1 MQEERVE
8 REVEAGLTARE
19 FALWTS
25 AFVLGVIV
33 GGALGVLL
41 APKAGR
47 EVREQL
53 KERMREKTHQVKERL
68 REAAERAKQKFA
80 EVRER
85 MEAKEEKPC
94 EAEGAEEA
102 EGEGMSQ

>member
-8 REVEAGLTARE
+8 REIEVGLTARE
-19 FALWTS
+19 FLLWTS

-41 APKAGR
+41 TPKAGR

-53 KERMREKTHQVKERL
+53 RERMREKAEQVRERL
-68 REAAERAKQKFA
+68 KEAAERAKQKFA
-80 EVRER
+80 EVKER

-94 EAEGAEEA
+94 EAEGGGEA
-102 EGEGMSQ
+102 EGETVEI

>member
-1 MQEERVE
+1 MCCRTEEGRP
-8 REVEAGLTARE
+8 EAEGGLTARE
-19 FALWTS
+19 VLLWAS

-41 APKAGR
+41 APRAGR
-47 EVREQL
+47 EVREQI
-53 KERMREKTHQVKERL
+53 KERVKEKAQRVKERL

-85 MEAKEEKPC
+85 MEAEGEEG
-94 EAEGAEEA
+94 EGAEPLEV
-102 EGEGMSQ
+102 